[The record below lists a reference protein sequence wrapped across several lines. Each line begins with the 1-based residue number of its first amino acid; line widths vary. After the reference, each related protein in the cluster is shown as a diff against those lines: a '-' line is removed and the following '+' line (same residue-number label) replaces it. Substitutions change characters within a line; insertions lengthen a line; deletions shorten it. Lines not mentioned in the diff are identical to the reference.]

1 MKTQEKTNLLLD
13 ELRSFSDP
21 AYLQNIGRLG
31 VKGKNMLGVCMPD
44 LRKIAKQHG
53 RDHILASALWKTGIH
68 EARILA
74 SMLDE
79 VAAVT
84 PQQMEQW
91 VQDFDSWD
99 LCDQVC
105 SNLFCHTPFAYDKAL
120 QWSERYEEFI
130 KRAGFVM
137 MAELAIHD
145 KKAQDAQLAAFFPI
159 IEREAYDQRNYVKK
173 SLSWALRQIG
183 KRNATLHAMALLIS
197 ERLSKHELPAAHWV
211 GKDVLKELNS
221 DKVLSRL
228 RS

>member
-1 MKTQEKTNLLLD
+1 MKTQEKTDLLLD
-13 ELRSFSDP
+13 ELRTFSDP

-31 VKGKNMLGVCMPD
+31 VKGKNMLGVCLPD
-44 LRKIAKQHG
+44 LRKIAKKYDK
-53 RDHILASALWKTGIH
+53 DHTLASALWKTGIH
-68 EARILA
+68 EACILA

-105 SNLFCHTPFAYDKAL
+105 SNLFCYTPFAYDKAL
-120 QWSERYEEFI
+120 QWSERYGEFT

-145 KKAQDAQLAAFFPI
+145 KQAQDALLAAFFPI

-173 SLSWALRQIG
+173 AISWALRQIG
-183 KRNATLHAMALLIS
+183 KRNATLHAMALLVG
-197 ERLSKHELPAAHWV
+197 ERLAIHELPAARWV

-221 DKVLSRL
+221 EKITGRL
-228 RS
+228 K

>member
-1 MKTQEKTNLLLD
+1 MKTKEKTDLLL
-13 ELRSFSDP
+13 EALHAHRDP
-21 AYLQNIGRLG
+21 AYLQNVGRLG
-31 VKGKNMLGVCMPD
+31 VQGKNMLGVCMPD
-44 LRKIAKQHG
+44 LRKMAKKHDK
-53 RDHILASALWKTGIH
+53 DHTLALALWKTGIH

-79 VAAVT
+79 VVAVT
-84 PQQMEQW
+84 PQQMEKW

-105 SNLFCHTPFAYDKAL
+105 SNLFRYTPFAYDKAL

-145 KKAQDAQLAAFFPI
+145 KLAQDDHIAAFFPI

-173 SLSWALRQIG
+173 AMSWALRQIG
-183 KRNATLHAMALLIS
+183 KRNATLHAMALLVG
-197 ERLSKHELPAAHWV
+197 ERLAKHEISAARWV

-221 DKVLSRL
+221 EKVKGRL
-228 RS
+228 K

>member
-1 MKTQEKTNLLLD
+1 MKIKEKTEQLLEALYAH
-13 ELRSFSDP
+13 RDP
-21 AYLQNIGRLG
+21 AYLQNVGRLG
-31 VKGKNMLGVCMPD
+31 VQGKNMLGVCMPD
-44 LRKIAKQHG
+44 LRKIARQHDK
-53 RDHILASALWKTGIH
+53 DHSLAISLWDSGIH

-79 VAAVT
+79 VASVT
-84 PQQMEQW
+84 LVQMEQW
-91 VQDFDSWD
+91 VQAFDSWD

-105 SNLFCHTPFAYDKAL
+105 SNLFCRTPYAYDKAL

-145 KKAQDAQLAAFFPI
+145 KQAQDALLAAFFPI

-173 SLSWALRQIG
+173 ALSWALRQIG
-183 KRNATLHAMALLIS
+183 KRNATLHAMALLVG
-197 ERLSKHELPAAHWV
+197 ERLAKHELPAARWV

-221 DKVLSRL
+221 EKVKGRL
-228 RS
+228 K